1 MSRPSR
7 RSVLAATATTLATGG
22 CVGMFDDGPDRE
34 TRDADGF
41 PVAAHPE
48 EWPLPN
54 HDGQHSRRVPAAAP
68 SGGDGL
74 ERSWRRSVEGYP
86 EGLVAAG
93 GRCFATVQEFQDSGE
108 EVLRTLA
115 VDSKRGDRLW
125 NRATG
130 PWPGGMST
138 SESGPLP
145 GVGAGM
151 CWTLEY
157 RDDGRWMTGL
167 AAETGERQW
176 SVPIGLGGQKPLPA
190 AGLLHVERR
199 RPGGDRDD
207 HEAVAVDPLSGDLV
221 WRTDLPGGA
230 GRPVTDGT
238 DLYYPGGGTVYRI
251 NPETGDRRG
260 TLDRNLQYA
269 PVYADGRLFSYLGST
284 TVGDREIAGVE
295 PETGSV
301 AWERSVKVYYP
312 GDDRTVNAGYH
323 FGGVADDRLLVAKE
337 FRGFR
342 TEEGKRRSDEVW
354 ALDPD
359 TGETVW
365 TINFE
370 PPRGYVSV
378 NRPIIAGSEV
388 LLTGTVLVEDGDDV
402 GFLERFDL
410 ETGASLARRE
420 LPAESDT
427 PPVVA
432 DGTIFVTCRDALL
445 ALR

>member
-1 MSRPSR
+1 
-7 RSVLAATATTLATGG
+7 V
-22 CVGMFDDGPDRE
+22 FDDGPDRE

-41 PVAAHPE
+41 PVAAHPQ

-74 ERSWRRSVEGYP
+74 ERSWRRSIEGYP

-93 GRCFATVQEFQDSGE
+93 GRCFATVLEFQDSG

-115 VDSKRGDRLW
+115 VDMKSGERLW

-130 PWPGGMST
+130 PWPGGLST

-157 RDDGRWMTGL
+157 RDDERWVSGL

-176 SVPIGLGGQKPLPA
+176 SVPIGSISPKPLPA
-190 AGLLHVERR
+190 AGLLHVARR

-221 WRTDLPGGA
+221 WRTDLPSGA
-230 GRPVTDGT
+230 DRPVTDGT
-238 DLYYPGGGTVYRI
+238 DLYYPGVDTVYRI

-260 TLDRNLQYA
+260 TLDRDLSG
-269 PVYADGRLFSYLGST
+269 PVYADGRLFSYLFST
-284 TVGDREIAGVE
+284 TVGDRGIAGVD

-301 AWERSVKVYYP
+301 AWERSVKVLYT
-312 GDDRTVNAGYH
+312 GDEGAVNAGYG
-323 FGGVADDRLLVAKE
+323 FGGVADDRLLVIKD

-354 ALDPD
+354 ALNPD

-365 TINFE
+365 TISFE
-370 PPRGYVSV
+370 PPRGYVTV
-378 NRPIIAGSEV
+378 NRPMIAGSEV
-388 LLTGTVLVEDGDDV
+388 LLTGTVRIEDGDNV

-420 LPAESDT
+420 LPAASDIS
-427 PPVVA
+427 PVVA
-432 DGTIFVTCRDALL
+432 DGTILVACRDALL